1 MIPDYKDVFLPNKV
15 LFKRLKEY
23 VETNSEIENV
33 KVGRIIEDTEYP
45 LIVFEEARNEL
56 ETKSTTHDNTTRLL
70 NYNINV
76 YCSRRQDSYSVVI
89 HLAEL
94 VMAFMQGIY
103 NMDGGLIGVI
113 PSFDDKKKI
122 SYQAN
127 LRFTCRY
134 RPNKLKIY

>member
-23 VETNSEIENV
+23 VEKNSNIENV

-56 ETKSTTHDNTTRLL
+56 ESRSTTYDNTTRLL
-70 NYNINV
+70 NYNIHI
-76 YCSRRQDSYSVVI
+76 YCSKRQDSYSVVI
-89 HLAEL
+89 NLAEL
-94 VMAFMQGIY
+94 VIMFMQGIN
-103 NMDGGLIGVI
+103 NMEGGLIGVI

-134 RPNKLKIY
+134 RPSELKIY